1 MTANKIYVNIE
12 APYHRRLTQ
21 KWLRAATESVLAS
34 EGVERSAELSL
45 TVTGDK
51 TVRRLNREYR
61 GIDKTTDV
69 LSFALTENVANT
81 TFVTPSDGVLRL
93 GEVIVSYPTA
103 QAQAKEHNHPVKR
116 ELAWLLIHGILH
128 LLGYD
133 HRDDAT
139 EAKMRQREEAIL
151 KEIDL

>member
-1 MTANKIYVNIE
+1 MAH
-12 APYHRRLTQ
+12 A
-21 KWLRAATESVLAS
+21 LAS
-34 EGVERSAELSL
+34 EGIKRPVELSL
-45 TVTGDK
+45 TVTEDK
-51 TVRRLNREYR
+51 TVRKLNRKYR
-61 GIDKTTDV
+61 DIDKTTDV
-69 LSFALTENVANT
+69 LSFALTENVADT

-93 GEVIVSYPTA
+93 GEIIVSYPKA

-116 ELAWLLIHGILH
+116 EIAWLLVHGILH

-133 HRDDAT
+133 HQDDAS